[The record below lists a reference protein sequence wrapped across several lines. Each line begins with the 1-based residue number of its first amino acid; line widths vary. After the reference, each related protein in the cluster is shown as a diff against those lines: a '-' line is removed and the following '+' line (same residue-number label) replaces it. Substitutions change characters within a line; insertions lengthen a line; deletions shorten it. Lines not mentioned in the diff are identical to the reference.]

1 MPGSDGLKESDERD
15 MFGNN
20 SDGDCDNLRPV
31 DVQRPRGVAMTAMI
45 LLGIGFFAVI
55 GIVAALYWFTVM
67 LGRMMRDMDNHD

>member
-31 DVQRPRGVAMTAMI
+31 DVQRPRGVAMTAV
-45 LLGIGFFAVI
+45 LLVALGLFAGI
-55 GIVAALYWFTVM
+55 GIVAAGYWFACAR
-67 LGRMMRDMDNHD
+67 GRMMRDMDNHD